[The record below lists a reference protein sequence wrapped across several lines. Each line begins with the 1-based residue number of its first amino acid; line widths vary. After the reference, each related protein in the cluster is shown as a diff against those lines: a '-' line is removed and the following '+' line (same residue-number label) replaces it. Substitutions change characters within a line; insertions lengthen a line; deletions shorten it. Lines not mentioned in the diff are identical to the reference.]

1 MATLI
6 PAISTCRFDTTGER
20 RLAERLEQKLDDDYW
35 MWHNVPVG
43 PTNVHPDFVVMHP
56 RRGLLVLEVKDW
68 KRATIQSADKQ
79 SWTIIPDGVP
89 KTVINPLEQARQY
102 AHQVVDALKR
112 DPQLTQPD
120 GPHQG
125 QIAFPWRYGVVLPN
139 IMPAPGEDE
148 KEAARV
154 FYVAATRATQRLVI
168 GVGGDGGFGSKLG
181 T

>member
-125 QIAFPWRYGVVLPN
+125 QIAFPWSYGVVLHN
-139 IMPAPGEDE
+139 IMPASGEDE

-154 FYVAATRATQRLVI
+154 FYVAATRATQSLVI